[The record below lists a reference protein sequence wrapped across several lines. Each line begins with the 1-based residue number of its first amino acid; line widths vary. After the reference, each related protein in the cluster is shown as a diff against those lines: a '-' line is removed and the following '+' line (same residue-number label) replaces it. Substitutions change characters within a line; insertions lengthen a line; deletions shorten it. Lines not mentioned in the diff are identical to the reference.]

1 MSLGNGLII
10 AGVLLI
16 LSGVAYKFGL
26 LSWFGNLPGDIK
38 YDGKNTTFY
47 FPIVT
52 MLLISI
58 ILSLLLSFF
67 RR

>member
-10 AGVLLI
+10 AGILLI
-16 LSGVAYKFGL
+16 LTGVAYKFGL
-26 LSWFGNLPGDIK
+26 FSWFGNLPGDIK
-38 YDGKNTTFY
+38 YEGKNTKFF

-52 MLLISI
+52 MLLISV

>member
-1 MSLGNGLII
+1 MSLGNWLITAGLVL
-10 AGVLLI
+10 VLLG
-16 LSGVAYKFGL
+16 LAYKFGL
-26 LSWFGNLPGDIK
+26 LNWFGNLPGDIK
-38 YDGKNTTFY
+38 YEGKNTRFY

-52 MLLISI
+52 MLVISV